1 MSTRALTSVPITN
14 STLIRSRN
22 SVRLVRCSAVA
33 SIHAI
38 PCSPIQVRMFWG
50 RGWKYAWYHNRHN
63 RVDRKEVLHDLAKDY
78 RGQYVLIKRMVSRRP
93 GQQRFWKN
101 WNDSLKQFHRE
112 RDDIWRDSRRHRN
125 YWDGD
130 LSELVKKIERDP
142 YNFLFGRSNE
152 SETGYVCGARAL
164 SEEHSVDVPPKTS
177 TEKADDDVVTIK
189 AYKPSDINGLHY
201 DPISGRMKPVEQPA
215 TEVVR
220 DETKDD
226 SGVTNIPVKAF
237 TGGANYDNTK
247 VLEQESPK
255 LKDTVAPTQDAR
267 SQVIKENVFYMA
279 GPTEDSAMTLTDT
292 SSTSTPKLQ
301 PLKDAPNTQKKKL
314 LYEPKEITEGD
325 VDLLC
330 ASDIRAS
337 FFAGE
342 TKQALAEKKMQA
354 RKAMEKDYFL
364 AINTRRFINEA
375 QLLANDIQKSCERV
389 EATANT
395 SLDTLRILA
404 VDSGSSR
411 VVCAETTSSMHA
423 NEPIRHASDVLL
435 HLNNPAKF
443 LPYFPKMKEDGYEI
457 VSGGGDILIFRKMV
471 TNGSE
476 STMTGSADIERLT
489 LLKDDKA
496 GSSTDTL
503 FSRDSYSSSQPSTG
517 KDRSD
522 SRIVHR
528 QETIFTGGPPNW
540 SPYHPPSS
548 SNPPTS
554 SAAEEPE
561 YTQAEPSTRSS
572 TASRLGKGL
581 RRIVLSGVATAGTFY
596 AIGVVC
602 EYFLTGG
609 QDGLGPEGFTEFEAE
624 RRRRE

>member
-1 MSTRALTSVPITN
+1 MSTRALTSVPITD

-152 SETGYVCGARAL
+152 YLQMGKGWSSFCRSFLNHEASSEAKRATFAVQ
-164 SEEHSVDVPPKTS
+164 EHSVKSTPVDVPPKTS

-220 DETKDD
+220 DEKKDD

-337 FFAGE
+337 FFA
-342 TKQALAEKKMQA
+342 
-354 RKAMEKDYFL
+354 
-364 AINTRRFINEA
+364 
-375 QLLANDIQKSCERV
+375 V
-389 EATANT
+389 
-395 SLDTLRILA
+395 RIL
-404 VDSGSSR
+404 
-411 VVCAETTSSMHA
+411 T
-423 NEPIRHASDVLL
+423 
-435 HLNNPAKF
+435 
-443 LPYFPKMKEDGYEI
+443 MK
-457 VSGGGDILIFRKMV
+457 SF
-471 TNGSE
+471 
-476 STMTGSADIERLT
+476 
-489 LLKDDKA
+489 KA
-496 GSSTDTL
+496 
-503 FSRDSYSSSQPSTG
+503 
-517 KDRSD
+517 
-522 SRIVHR
+522 
-528 QETIFTGGPPNW
+528 
-540 SPYHPPSS
+540 
-548 SNPPTS
+548 
-554 SAAEEPE
+554 
-561 YTQAEPSTRSS
+561 
-572 TASRLGKGL
+572 
-581 RRIVLSGVATAGTFY
+581 
-596 AIGVVC
+596 
-602 EYFLTGG
+602 
-609 QDGLGPEGFTEFEAE
+609 
-624 RRRRE
+624 